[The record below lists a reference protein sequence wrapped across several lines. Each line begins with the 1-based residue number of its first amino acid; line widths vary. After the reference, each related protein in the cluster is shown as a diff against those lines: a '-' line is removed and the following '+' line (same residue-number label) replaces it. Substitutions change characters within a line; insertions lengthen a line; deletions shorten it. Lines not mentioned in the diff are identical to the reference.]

1 MSQATPIGVLFLC
14 TANSCRSQMAEG
26 LLRHLSG
33 GRMEAAS
40 AGIHPRNV
48 NPDAIRCMAEIGIDI
63 SSQRSKSLD
72 LFLGEHVDYVITVCD
87 QARDACPVFP
97 GGRRSLHWS
106 IPDPALAQGSD
117 EERMQVFRQVRDEL
131 KGRIE
136 ELLRTI

>member
-1 MSQATPIGVLFLC
+1 MDADGRPKTNGDAYLCSPSAGRSREGNESDFSDSVGWPVSQATPIGVLFLC

-26 LLRHLSG
+26 LLHHLSG

-40 AGIHPRNV
+40 AGTHPRSV

-87 QARDACPVFP
+87 QARDA
-97 GGRRSLHWS
+97 
-106 IPDPALAQGSD
+106 
-117 EERMQVFRQVRDEL
+117 
-131 KGRIE
+131 
-136 ELLRTI
+136 